1 MTDSKSEYDISEFA
15 DEDIDSN
22 DNILALIQSNSN
34 IGIEVAN
41 NTKVCPLDRIIIY
54 S

>member
-1 MTDSKSEYDISEFA
+1 MTNLKSEYDISEFA

-34 IGIEVAN
+34 IKIEVVK
-41 NTKVCPLDRIIIY
+41 NTEVF
-54 S
+54 